1 MTTIDDINKAVGS
14 LVALGITVGV
24 ASAIVK
30 KVNKLGGSKNRVSR
44 KPKSKLKFTS
54 ITSSHRHKWLR
65 TRRFTTV
72 NNGHSHR
79 ISTGRKLALAN
90 KKGGHTHRL
99 LSRAG

>member
-14 LVALGITVGV
+14 LVALGVTVGV

-30 KVNKLGGSKNRVSR
+30 KVNKLGGGKVSR

-99 LSRAG
+99 LSRAE